1 MSDKMTQPQ
10 RDVLNLIARSPDRGN
25 GWRTCSPMLFEKL
38 IAEMPDSLVEKDAKG
53 LRVKLTDEAETILFW
68 T

>member
-38 IAEMPDSLVEKDAKG
+38 IAEMPDSLVEKDAEG